1 MKTLRTIFRA
11 FVLGA
16 LAGLLVAP
24 RSGRETRDLLAE
36 RWNNFLDGTSGITFD
51 DPQGNPS
58 SGSQA

>member
-24 RSGRETRDLLAE
+24 RSGRETRDMLIE

-51 DPQGNPS
+51 DAQPGSS
-58 SGSQA
+58 SGNQA